1 MAILALASV
10 AIFVSAIKSMGAK
23 NIASWILKICDY
35 FSARNFICDKKFLL
49 Y

>member
-10 AIFVSAIKSMGAK
+10 AIFVSAT
-23 NIASWILKICDY
+23 KIHGREKYRKLDFRNLRFFFCK
-35 FSARNFICDKKFLL
+35 NFICDKKFLL